1 MTMLILALLT
11 SNNDYDSADADDDW
25 DVNLLI
31 PRMMSQ
37 TDRWAEAEAKKH

>member
-1 MTMLILALLT
+1 MTMLIV
-11 SNNDYDSADADDDW
+11 NDDD
-25 DVNLLI
+25 DDDDCDDNLLI

>member
-1 MTMLILALLT
+1 MTMLIF
-11 SNNDYDSADADDDW
+11 NDADDD
-25 DVNLLI
+25 DCDDNLLI

>member
-1 MTMLILALLT
+1 MLIV
-11 SNNDYDSADADDDW
+11 NDADDGCD
-25 DVNLLI
+25 DNLLI

>member
-1 MTMLILALLT
+1 MTMLIF
-11 SNNDYDSADADDDW
+11 NDDDV
-25 DVNLLI
+25 DCDDNLLI

>member
-1 MTMLILALLT
+1 MLIV
-11 SNNDYDSADADDDW
+11 NDDDD
-25 DVNLLI
+25 DVDCDDNLLI